1 MSVRMTRYDD
11 MLAAIAIRK
20 VMLSRDIVR
29 LARLA
34 RHNAE
39 GLARSAVFPSN
50 ETPVHVGF
58 YEVENLYFGAG
69 WSIAY
74 WDGGDWCSTG
84 TGLVLR
90 GRRRQWRGLRDRP
103 ITLQPHPEGEAQC

>member
-1 MSVRMTRYDD
+1 MSLRMTRHDD

-29 LARLA
+29 LAHLA
-34 RHNAE
+34 RDNAE
-39 GLARSAVFPSN
+39 GLARSAVFPAD
-50 ETPVHVGF
+50 ETPIHVGF

-74 WDGGDWCSTG
+74 WDGCDWCSTG

-90 GRRRQWRGLRDRP
+90 GQRREWRGLRDRP
-103 ITLQPHPEGEAQC
+103 IQLQPRSEGEVSC

>member
-1 MSVRMTRYDD
+1 MSLRMTRHDD

-34 RHNAE
+34 RDNAE
-39 GLARSAVFPSN
+39 GLARSAVFPAD
-50 ETPVHVGF
+50 EPPVQVGF

-74 WDGGDWCSTG
+74 WDGCDWCSTG

-90 GRRRQWRGLRDRP
+90 GQRRQWRGLRDRP
-103 ITLQPHPEGEAQC
+103 MELQSDPEGEK